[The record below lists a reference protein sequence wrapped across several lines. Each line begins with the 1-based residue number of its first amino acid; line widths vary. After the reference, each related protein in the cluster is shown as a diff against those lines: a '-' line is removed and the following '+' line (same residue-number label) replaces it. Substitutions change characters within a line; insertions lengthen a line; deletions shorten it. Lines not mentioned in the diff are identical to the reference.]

1 MDEHTQELVDKLVVL
16 EKDYMREDASYTKAC
31 GREHLTTED
40 EIDTYLRDMYS
51 KMSKEELIHLYNTN
65 LV

>member
-1 MDEHTQELVDKLVVL
+1 MDEHTQELIDKLVEL
-16 EKDYMREDASYTKAC
+16 EKDYMREDASYTKECA
-31 GREHLTTED
+31 REHLTTED
-40 EIDTYLRDMYS
+40 EVDTYLRDMYS

>member
-1 MDEHTQELVDKLVVL
+1 MDEHTQELIDKLIVL
-16 EKDYMREDASYTKAC
+16 EKDYMREDASYAKEC

-40 EIDTYLRDMYS
+40 EINTYLHDMYS
-51 KMSKEELIHLYNTN
+51 NMPKQELINLYNTN